1 MPKTKK
7 NEIWAADNYRGLYR
21 ISYNDAFETT
31 KVENITQKV
40 KKIQM
45 ILG

>member
-1 MPKTKK
+1 MLQ
-7 NEIWAADNYRGLYR
+7 IIIGIYR

-31 KVENITQKV
+31 KVENITQKS